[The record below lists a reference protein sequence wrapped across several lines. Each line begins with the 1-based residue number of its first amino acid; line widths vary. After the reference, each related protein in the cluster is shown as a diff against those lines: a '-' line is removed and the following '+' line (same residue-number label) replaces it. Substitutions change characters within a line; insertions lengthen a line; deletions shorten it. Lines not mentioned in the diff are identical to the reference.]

1 MSLPLSNGPV
11 GLNPGL
17 AFVLD
22 DEEQIGALVCKVLQA
37 CGVASEQFTEPAP
50 FFARLRKSQPEFVVL
65 DLSLGQ
71 TDAVEIIHRLEAA
84 NFQGKVLLISGR
96 DESTLNE
103 MTRIGERHGLA
114 MLPPLRKPFR
124 PADVKQR
131 LTSLVTETAQS
142 KPAAAPAP
150 ANPPTNFTIRLDE
163 ALRNDWLELW
173 YQPKIDLKSLTVC
186 GAEGL
191 IRGHHPIYGLLT
203 PESLLPKAG
212 DPDFQ
217 SLTTFVVE
225 RAAVDWA
232 RFAAQGILL
241 KLAVNAPVSAIH
253 APAFVAQLR
262 ATLPRDPRFPGL
274 IVEITEDEI
283 IRDSDRAREV
293 ATQLKLYNV
302 DLSID
307 DFGTG
312 YASLSRLNDLP
323 FVEIKVDRS
332 IVSGCATNSLR
343 YNLCQTAVDLA
354 HRFGAIA
361 CGEGVETVDDLR
373 ALIAMQCDTA
383 QGFLFAKPMP
393 AAQLSATLLA
403 GTDGAVRTLLAT
415 PAATSE
421 PKARIA

>member
-1 MSLPLSNGPV
+1 MVLPLSNSAAR
-11 GLNPGL
+11 LNPGV

-22 DEEQIGALVCKVLQA
+22 DEQQIGALVCKVLQG

-50 FFARLRKSQPEFVVL
+50 FFARMKKSQPEFVVL

-71 TDAVEIIHRLEAA
+71 TDAVEIIHHLETAHY
-84 NFQGKVLLISGR
+84 QGKVLLISGR

-103 MTRIGERHGLA
+103 MTRIGERHGLT

-131 LTSLVTETAQS
+131 LTSIVSETAQPR
-142 KPAAAPAP
+142 PAAASPAV
-150 ANPPTNFTIRLDE
+150 NPSTNFTIRLDE

-173 YQPKIDLKSLTVC
+173 YQPKIALKSLTVR

-191 IRGHHPIYGLLT
+191 IRGRHPIYGLMT
-203 PESLLPKAG
+203 PENLLPPAG
-212 DPDFQ
+212 DPAFQ
-217 SLTTFVVE
+217 LLTNFVIE
-225 RAAVDWA
+225 RAAADWA

-253 APAFVAQLR
+253 APAFVALLR

-274 IVEITEDEI
+274 IIEITEDELI
-283 IRDSDRAREV
+283 HDSDRAREV

-307 DFGTG
+307 DFGAG

-323 FVEIKVDRS
+323 FVEIKIDRS
-332 IVSGCATNSLR
+332 MVSGCATNQLR
-343 YNLCQTAVDLA
+343 YSLCQTAIDLA
-354 HRFGAIA
+354 HRLGATA
-361 CGEGVETVDDLR
+361 CGEGVETVEDLR
-373 ALIAMQCDTA
+373 ALIAMRCDTA

-393 AAQLSATLLA
+393 AAHLSAMLLG

-415 PAATSE
+415 PPAASE
-421 PKARIA
+421 PKAQIA